1 MRQRRR
7 NRGISTIEVMAG
19 ISLGLV
25 VVAGIYSF
33 QRTQLK
39 ALGTQTVYSASQ
51 GITRGA
57 IDVMAR
63 ELRMACYDPASA
75 LPAPPGGCAG
85 GQREGIVSAT
95 PTSIRFQRD
104 LNGDGVFTG
113 AGEDITYDV
122 SSGSLRRTDG
132 GGAPVAIANNVVGFS
147 LRYFT
152 NDNPPVELVPGGS
165 PSTLSQCNR
174 DLVAKV
180 IIVVQGD
187 ISNHNGMGDLY
198 STVAT
203 EVAIRN
209 RAVGNI

>member
-7 NRGISTIEVMAG
+7 NRGISTIEIMAG
-19 ISLGLV
+19 ISLGLIV
-25 VVAGIYSF
+25 VSSIYSF

-39 ALGTQTVYSASQ
+39 ALGTQTVYSESQ

-57 IDVMAR
+57 IDLMAR
-63 ELRMACYDPASA
+63 ELRMAAYDPTGA

-104 LNGDGVFTG
+104 LDADGLFTG
-113 AGEDITYDV
+113 TGEDVTYDV

-132 GGAPVAIANNVVGFS
+132 GGAPVAVAKNVVSLS

-165 PSTLSQCNR
+165 PATLSQCNR

-180 IIVVQGD
+180 MIVVHGD
-187 ISNHNGMGDLY
+187 VPNHNMMVDVD